1 MKVWCSRTVLL
12 RLAVTVQ
19 LFLPCRLVVEAESTR
34 NVVRIFVQHMQ
45 KKAEELRQQIGE
57 QRAALNALVQ
67 NALRR
72 GHDDEVMT
80 LHSQVRQLAR
90 SSSVALCLTVNC
102 EDIPFGMFIVRS

>member
-1 MKVWCSRTVLL
+1 M
-12 RLAVTVQ
+12 
-19 LFLPCRLVVEAESTR
+19 EAESTR

-80 LHSQVRQLAR
+80 LHSQVRRLAR
-90 SSSVALCLTVNC
+90 SSSVASYRFVVLNC
-102 EDIPFGMFIVRS
+102 EHTTPFGVYVFRS